1 MSQPIFPIIS
11 PPITRGDAIN
21 QIISS
26 IAYEELG
33 MSHILNA
40 EGEKL
45 QFVLGTIPGLS
56 GGNATYEDVLAANS
70 SVQDLLGSSLE
81 NQMLL
86 NSKMALALSAPVIPG
101 ITGTTGPTG
110 ATGPFT
116 GATGSNGPTGA
127 TGSTGSTGVTGPVG
141 VAGVL
146 GPTGPVGAVG
156 ILGATGST
164 GSTGATGP
172 TGDTGATGTI
182 GLLGATGPSGP
193 TGATGPS
200 GTTGT
205 AGAVG
210 PVGAVGAVGSVGPT
224 GPTGANG
231 PSLTQTAAFAANTT
245 GASLTIALGGTL
257 IPLPSNQVFSP
268 DISVNGA
275 NTVFTINT
283 FGRYRISYQ
292 INTTLALGLRSQL
305 SINGSS
311 FLPSVI
317 TPVLS
322 TSVYKNEVELNLGTG
337 ATVSLQMVAPLIVGL
352 AVLISG
358 GAGATLTIIRLS

>member
-1 MSQPIFPIIS
+1 MSQPSFPTIS

-21 QIISS
+21 QILSS

-45 QFVLGTIPGLS
+45 QFVIGTIPGLS

-101 ITGTTGPTG
+101 VTGVTGATG

-116 GATGSNGPTGA
+116 GATGATGATGSTGETGPTGA
-127 TGSTGSTGVTGPVG
+127 TGSIGAVGAVGPTGSTGISG
-141 VAGVL
+141 V
-146 GPTGPVGAVG
+146 
-156 ILGATGST
+156 LGATGST
-164 GSTGATGP
+164 GATGATGATGP
-172 TGDTGATGTI
+172 TGAIGVI
-182 GLLGATGPSGP
+182 GLLGETGPTGPSGATGPTGPNGPTGLAGPVGPVGAAGSIGP
-193 TGATGPS
+193 TGATGAS
-200 GTTGT
+200 
-205 AGAVG
+205 
-210 PVGAVGAVGSVGPT
+210 
-224 GPTGANG
+224 G
-231 PSLTQTAAFAANTT
+231 PSLTSTAAFAANTT
-245 GASLTIALGGTL
+245 GASLSIALGGTL
-257 IPLPSNQVFSP
+257 IPLPSNQVSSA
-268 DISVNGA
+268 DITVNGA
-275 NTVFTINT
+275 NTIFTVNT

-305 SINGSS
+305 LINGSANLAS
-311 FLPSVI
+311 TIS
-317 TPVLS
+317 PVLS
-322 TSVYKNEVELNLGTG
+322 TSNYKNEIEIDLATG
-337 ATVSLQMVAPLIVGL
+337 ATVSLQMVAPLLVGV